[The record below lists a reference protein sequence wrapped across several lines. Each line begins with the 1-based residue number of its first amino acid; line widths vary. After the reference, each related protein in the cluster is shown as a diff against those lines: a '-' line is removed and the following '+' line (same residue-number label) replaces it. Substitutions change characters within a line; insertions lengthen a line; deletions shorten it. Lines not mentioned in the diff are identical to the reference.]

1 MRNPYEVLGVRE
13 NAPEAEVKAAYREL
27 VKKYHPDSYADNPLA
42 DLAAEKL
49 KEINEAYDMI
59 MKGQANSYQSQR
71 SQSGGGYGNYNSNAS
86 FNSVRA
92 MINSGNIIEAE
103 RILMSMNN
111 RNAEW
116 NYLMGVL
123 SLRKGW
129 YDNARSYLQTAVS
142 MEPNNLEY
150 RNAYNSVMN
159 QGNMYRSMGGNANS
173 DQLCD
178 CCTQLYCAD
187 CCCECMGG
195 DLVSCC

>member
-1 MRNPYEVLGVRE
+1 MRNPYEILGIRE
-13 NAPEAEVKAAYREL
+13 NASEAEVKAAYREL

-49 KEINEAYDMI
+49 KEINEAYDLI
-59 MKGQANSYQSQR
+59 MKGQAKSYQNNS
-71 SQSGGGYGNYNSNAS
+71 SGGSSHSSNTS
-86 FNSVRA
+86 FYSVRA
-92 MINSGNIIEAE
+92 MINSGNIIVAE

-123 SLRKGW
+123 NLRKGW

-150 RNAYNSVMN
+150 RNAYNTVMN
-159 QGNMYRSMGGNANS
+159 QGNMYRSMGGNAGS